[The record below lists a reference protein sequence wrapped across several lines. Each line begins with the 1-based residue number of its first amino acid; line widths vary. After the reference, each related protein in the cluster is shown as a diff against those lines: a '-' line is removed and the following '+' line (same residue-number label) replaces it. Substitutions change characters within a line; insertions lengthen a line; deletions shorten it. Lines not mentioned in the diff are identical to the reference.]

1 MMMNFSKFN
10 ACLAASA
17 VSIAIGSVSAA
28 VAQTTW
34 DMATPY
40 PDSEFHTQ
48 NITQFAEDISEA
60 TSGELSITVHSGAS
74 LFKHPEI
81 KRAVQNQLVPI
92 GEVLMANLFNDD
104 PIFGADNIPFIASTY
119 EDAQALWTAQRSLVE
134 AKLAEDGIRL
144 LYAVPWPGQ
153 GFYTNKPLTAG
164 SDLEGLRFR
173 TYNATTARMAE
184 LMGASPTTIEA
195 VEIPQAFSTGIVDAM
210 VTSGATG
217 ARTKA
222 WDFTTEFY
230 DLQAWLPKNMIIVN
244 ESAFSALPQAQQDAV
259 LAAAAAAETR
269 GWEMSEAVAAESV
282 EQLRANMTVHSASEA
297 LSADLAAVGA
307 TMAQEWAA
315 QVGAEG
321 QAILDAL
328 N

>member
-1 MMMNFSKFN
+1 MKTF
-10 ACLAASA
+10 AA
-17 VSIAIGSVSAA
+17 VSATLVTLGHAA
-28 VAQTTW
+28 PVVAQTAW

-40 PDSEFHTQ
+40 PDAEFHTR
-48 NITQFAEDISEA
+48 NIAQFAEDISAA
-60 TSGELSITVHSGAS
+60 TEGGLNITVHSGSS

-81 KRAVQNQLVPI
+81 KRAVQNQFVPI
-92 GEVLMANLFNDD
+92 GEVLMANLFNED
-104 PIFGADNIPFIASTY
+104 PIFGADNIPFIATTY
-119 EDAQALWTAQRSLVE
+119 EEAKALWDAQRPLVE
-134 AKLAEDGIRL
+134 EKLAEDGIRL

-153 GFYTNKPLTAG
+153 GFYTNTALEAG
-164 SDLEGLRFR
+164 GDLEGMRFR

-184 LMGASPTTIEA
+184 LLGAAPTTIEA

-217 ARTKA
+217 VRTKA

-244 ESAFSALPQAQQDAV
+244 EAAFSSLPEDQQQAV
-259 LAAAAAAETR
+259 LDAAAAAETR
-269 GWEMSEAVAAESV
+269 GWEMSAAIAEESV
-282 EQLRANMTVHSASEA
+282 AELGANMTVHMPSDT
-297 LSADLAAVGA
+297 LKADLGTVGE
-307 TMAQEWAA
+307 TMAAEWAES
-315 QVGAEG
+315 VGEDG

>member
-1 MMMNFSKFN
+1 MKTFTT
-10 ACLAASA
+10 LTA
-17 VSIAIGSVSAA
+17 VSALAVLIGHSAPA
-28 VAQTTW
+28 LAQTAW

-40 PDSEFHTQ
+40 PEAEFHTQ
-48 NITQFAEDISEA
+48 NILQFAEDIKEA
-60 TSGELSITVHSGAS
+60 TSDGLTITVHSGSS

-81 KRAVQNQLVPI
+81 KRSVQNNFVPI
-92 GEVLMANLFNDD
+92 GEVLMANLFNEA
-104 PIFGADNIPFIASTY
+104 PIFGADNIPFIATTY
-119 EDAQALWTAQRSLVE
+119 EDAKTLWDAQRPLVE

-153 GFYTNKPLTAG
+153 GFYTNQELKSG

-184 LMGASPTTIEA
+184 LLGASPTTIEA
-195 VEIPQAFSTGIVDAM
+195 VEIPQAFSTGIVDTM

-217 ARTKA
+217 VRTKA

-244 ESAFSALPQAQQDAV
+244 EAAFSGLPADQQQAILD
-259 LAAAAAAETR
+259 AAAAAETR
-269 GWEMSEAVAAESV
+269 GWEMSEAVAEKSV
-282 EQLRANMTVHSASEA
+282 TELGANMTVRPVPDE
-297 LSADLAAVGA
+297 LLVDLAGVGE
-307 TMAQEWAA
+307 TMAREWADS
-315 QVGAEG
+315 VGEDG

-328 N
+328 Q